1 MLQLDITRDEPTTQ
15 ITTGGIT
22 VSSRFDNMT
31 ACGNLATMYGEKKT
45 TSNRRCQKITV
56 RDDNIQSAHYE
67 LPAYIMIMP
76 MCGTGV
82 VLARL
87 TKSTH
92 VCGLPNDGLL
102 GRWQVA
108 SVGLQEGRSA

>member
-1 MLQLDITRDEPTTQ
+1 MWEP
-15 ITTGGIT
+15 
-22 VSSRFDNMT
+22 
-31 ACGNLATMYGEKKT
+31 GNDVRGKKKT

-87 TKSTH
+87 IKSTH
-92 VCGLPNDGLL
+92 VCGLPDDGLL
-102 GRWQVA
+102 G
-108 SVGLQEGRSA
+108 SALERMICDGK